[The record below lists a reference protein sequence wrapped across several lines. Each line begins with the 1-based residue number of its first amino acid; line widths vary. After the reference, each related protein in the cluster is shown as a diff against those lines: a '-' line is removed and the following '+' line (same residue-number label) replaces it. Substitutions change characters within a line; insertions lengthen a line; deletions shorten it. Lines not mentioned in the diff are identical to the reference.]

1 MKKKDLLNAGLEFGS
16 NAAMDVSNFTTALLK
31 SELTEKAV
39 SSFASATANVYGSVL
54 QTIQYTLVSNNQ
66 MTEETIERIKE
77 IIEYADEESYERRLQ
92 EIRMIIEAQKHTQKV
107 NLIIVFSLIAFVLLT
122 IVILWNIMKGI
133 FGWIMFFLLI
143 WLIIKSVMLGKKFF
157 MK

>member
-1 MKKKDLLNAGLEFGS
+1 MEKKDLLNAGLEFGS
-16 NAAMDVSNFTTALLK
+16 NAAIDVTNFTTALLK

-39 SSFASATANVYGSVL
+39 SSFASATTNIYGSVL

-66 MTEETIERIKE
+66 MTEETAERIKE

-122 IVILWNIMKGI
+122 IVILWNIMKGL
-133 FGWIMFFLLI
+133 FGWIMVFLLI
-143 WLIIKSVMLGKKFF
+143 WLIIKSVKFF
-157 MK
+157 I